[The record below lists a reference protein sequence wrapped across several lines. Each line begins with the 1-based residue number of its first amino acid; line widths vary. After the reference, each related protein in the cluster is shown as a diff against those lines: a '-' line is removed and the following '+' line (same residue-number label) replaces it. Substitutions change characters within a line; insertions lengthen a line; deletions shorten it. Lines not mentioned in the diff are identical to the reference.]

1 MRAVR
6 NTEQGIRVA
15 EVAPPVAPGGVRV
28 SVAGSGI
35 CGSDLHLVA
44 FGPSSV
50 TLGHEFGGRL
60 DDGTPVAVVPVLTC
74 GHCDPCRS
82 GDEQRCGEAFGGL
95 YGMSLD
101 GGMADEVWV
110 DPRCTRVVPEEVP
123 VEDACLVEPL
133 AVALHGVDRAGV
145 EPGMRV
151 LIIGA
156 GPIGLCT
163 VAVARHRGATVDLS
177 ARHQNRLSAGE
188 RLGAGTA
195 LGTDYDVVL
204 DAAGTQSSV
213 EQAVALTRPGGTVG
227 ILANFWDPVSLSM
240 AFLIKE
246 VSLVPSFMYGHH
258 HGVEEFE
265 GAVGVLQA
273 TPDLAPTVITH
284 RFSLDDAAEA
294 FRVAGDRS
302 THAIKVVLHP

>member
-6 NTEQGIRVA
+6 NTEQGIRVT
-15 EVAPPVAPGGVRV
+15 EVAGPAAPDGVRV

-35 CGSDLHLVA
+35 CGSDLHLA
-44 FGPSSV
+44 SFGPSSV

-74 GHCDPCRS
+74 GRCEPCRS
-82 GDEQRCGEAFGGL
+82 GHEQLCGQAFGGL

-110 DPRCTRVVPEEVP
+110 DPRCTRVVPEAVP

-151 LIIGA
+151 LVIGA
-156 GPIGLCT
+156 GPIGLCAI
-163 VAVARHRGATVDLS
+163 AVARHRGATVDVS
-177 ARHQNRLSAGE
+177 ARHQNRLSAGA

-195 LGTDYDVVL
+195 LGSDYDVVL

-213 EQAVALTRPGGTVG
+213 DQAVGLARAGGTVG
-227 ILANFWDPVSLSM
+227 ILANFWEPVSLSM

-258 HGVEEFE
+258 HGAEEFDD
-265 GAVGVLQA
+265 AVGVLEA

-302 THAIKVVLHP
+302 TDAIKVVLHP